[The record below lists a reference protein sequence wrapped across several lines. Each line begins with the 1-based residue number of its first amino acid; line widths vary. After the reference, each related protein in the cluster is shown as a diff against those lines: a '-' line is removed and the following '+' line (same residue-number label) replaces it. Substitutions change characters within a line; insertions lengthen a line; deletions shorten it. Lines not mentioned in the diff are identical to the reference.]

1 MKIPVVLSVFGTR
14 PEAVK
19 MAPLVKALARREDLV
34 GMVAVTAQHR
44 QMLDQVLD
52 LFEIQPD
59 FDLDLMRP
67 GQHLE
72 DLTGRVLTSLAP
84 VLEEAAPDLVLVQG
98 DTTTAF
104 AAALGAFY
112 KKIPVGHVEAG
123 LRTHDLY
130 NPFPEEM
137 NRRLI
142 SQIATLHFAPT
153 RTAAEACRR
162 SGVPEEAIY
171 LTGNTVIDALL
182 EVAGRTDRNRTDDRD
197 GHGGSQGGGSREQRT
212 VLVTAHRR
220 ENWGEPM
227 EQIFLAVRQLVDSRP
242 DLRAV
247 IPVHLN
253 PVVQQL
259 AQRLLGDHPRI
270 ELIRPLDY
278 EPFVRAMKEAT
289 LILTDSGGVQEEA
302 PSLGKPVLVLR
313 TTTER
318 PEAVEAG
325 TVRLVGVNREDIL
338 SESLRLLD
346 DPAEYARM
354 ANAVNPYG
362 DGRASERIVEAIR
375 YQLGLRADRP
385 TDVFE
390 PGA

>member
-1 MKIPVVLSVFGTR
+1 MPVVLSVFGTR

-19 MAPLVKALARREDLV
+19 MAPLVKALSARDDLV
-34 GMVAVTAQHR
+34 AMVAVTAQHR

-52 LFEIQPD
+52 LFRIKPD
-59 FDLDLMRP
+59 YDLDLMRP

-72 DLTGRVLTSLAP
+72 DLTGRVLSHLVP
-84 VLEEAAPDLVLVQG
+84 VLEDCSPDLVLVQG

-112 KKIPVGHVEAG
+112 RKVPVGHVEAG
-123 LRTHDLY
+123 LRTYDIY

-142 SQIATLHFAPT
+142 TQLATLHFAPT
-153 RTAAEACRR
+153 PTAAAACRQG
-162 SGVPEEAIY
+162 GVAQECIY

-182 EVAGRTDRNRTDDRD
+182 DVAARSTADRGGGDRGRTI
-197 GHGGSQGGGSREQRT
+197 
-212 VLVTAHRR
+212 LVTAHRR

-227 EQIFLAVRQLVDSRP
+227 EQIFLAVRDLVDARA

-259 AQRLLGDHPRI
+259 AQRLLGDHPRVD
-270 ELIRPLDY
+270 LIKPLDY
-278 EPFVRAMKEAT
+278 EPFVRAMQEAQ

-325 TVRLVGVNREDIL
+325 TVRLVGVRREDIL
-338 SESLRLLD
+338 AEALRLLD
-346 DPAEYARM
+346 DPAAYERM

-375 YQLGLRADRP
+375 HHLGLRPDRP
-385 TDVFE
+385 LEAFA
-390 PGA
+390 PPSRQHAPSG